1 MRRSS
6 RFQRPGLSG
15 SSRSVVLLGG
25 DGGGPSLALDFSS
38 GTLDPRITF
47 TRSTI
52 GTFYRGA
59 FNQNLVT
66 QSETFSGWY
75 TDGATPATSG
85 ESNPQNSGNAYGI
98 TESAT
103 TAVHRFGFST
113 ISARQPSSAITV
125 SAYVKAGLR
134 TLVGIQNNAIASATV
149 TFQLTGSGSY
159 GTLQPNVISASITF
173 VGNGWYRCS
182 ATLLT
187 ATNGGITPM
196 IYAFTGTLGSPVSS
210 YAGDNTAPA
219 LYVWGVQT
227 TEGSLLTPYIPTT
240 TAAITQGQIAA
251 SQPWNLLLQ
260 SQAFDNT
267 TSWANAIGGTGVNP
281 VRTANNA
288 VAPDG
293 TTTADTITFNTGA
306 NTTSS
311 DLSFIQQTPAFT
323 VGPQY
328 TLSFWIRGT
337 VGGEQL
343 TVRHLGGGAFTLV
356 TATTSWQRI
365 SITETSIAGTNVQ
378 IGIRQNISG
387 HGVINATA
395 TVELWGAQ
403 INEGPSAL
411 DYSPTTTLA
420 NYLPRFEYNPV
431 SGAFRGLLIEGG
443 ATNLLQQSAA
453 VRTSPWVIGTY
464 TTAGSSITAPDGT
477 NNGVELVASNGA
489 GIGAAFTYQQ
499 INVSAVTAYT
509 ASFFLKAKGTAIN
522 TSLRMQARASTTTL
536 SNLDVTFDNANGT
549 VGAVTSGTWT
559 ATSATSTPVGNGW
572 YRVTLTGTTPATTDN
587 IRSFIFAA
595 ATGNG
600 TDGVYAWGAQV
611 EAQAFAS
618 SYIPTVGGTIA
629 RGADLANITGSAFSS
644 WFNQSEGTLYAEQQ
658 VYALIGNSA
667 AAFIQQDA
675 SNYYEIG
682 QGVASLQA
690 NMVRFYV
697 QLAGGNDVVLTT
709 TLTGLSVGNTIRSAA
724 AYRVND
730 VAFSGNANT
739 VQTDNTFTI
748 QTPVSMGLGR
758 PRGGDLRSILLRRI
772 SYWPTRLPNDQ
783 LVSLTTIPST
793 ALAMTAIQAGAKID
807 LTWTQVAGVEGAIY
821 EVERSTDGGATWSPL
836 TTSFGL
842 AFNDTTALFPGTYT
856 YRVRANVGGEV
867 TDWSSQVS
875 ETTVDVPSAPGSL
888 TVTGA
893 TTSSI
898 SLSWTDS
905 TGEDFY
911 GIEVSPDGLGSW
923 SLAGTVPANTT
934 TFTHTPLAESV
945 QRYYRVNGLNKAG
958 GGVYSSTVNS
968 WTVPLAPTSL
978 TATAVSSTQIDLAWT
993 DVSTGNQSYKVER
1006 STDNVNWT
1014 QIATGLAANATSY
1027 SAVGLTGSTLY
1038 YFRVRAANAA
1048 RDSAYSNTA
1057 SATTQAG
1064 GLTPAWSLDFST
1076 GSFSGATLTRSSA
1089 GTFVDSSGYVASASN
1104 DVARLT
1110 HDKTGARL
1118 GLLVEGSA
1126 TNVAQYSED
1135 FSNVYWTK
1143 SAATIDDNGGAFWT
1157 SPANTSDAVLLEQTT
1172 AAGTHRLERA
1182 FSGTDRNFAI
1192 FVKKQNLTTGSGRA
1206 GRYVTLL
1213 LRGVSTDYVHA
1224 TFDLDTGTKTAGATV
1239 VGTIFSGADAGI
1251 EAYAND
1257 WYRVWI
1263 TATRASGTAA
1273 CIVALATTGTPTMT
1287 SQGESY
1293 TGANATDGIYVWGAQ
1308 SAASNAPPTSYIETP
1323 SNASVTRSADLVH
1336 VLDSAITSW
1345 GDPGALVVH
1354 FYPPGQAG
1362 TLIST
1367 DDAATAQV
1375 GIEASTVTD
1384 VRAFWSSGSTAAETM
1399 TTGVQKAVHYW
1410 TGSTSKLCLNG
1421 GPVRSGTNDFTIA
1434 NADFV
1439 TLGAE
1444 ATESGGVPGTFSQY
1458 ANCIIRKVEFYSG
1471 TLTDANL
1478 QTITT

>member
-25 DGGGPSLALDFSS
+25 DGGGPSLNLDFSS

-52 GTFYRGA
+52 GTYYRGA
-59 FNQNLVT
+59 FNQNLLLRSQEFDNTTTWSNSVSGTGSTPVRTANNAVAPDGTMTADTITFNAGAGTTSSDISMIGQSLTGVT
-66 QSETFSGWY
+66 SGQAY
-75 TDGATPATSG
+75 TLSLWIRASSGNPQIVVRHVGNSGYTLVTATSAWQRI
-85 ESNPQNSGNAYGI
+85 SI
-98 TESAT
+98 TEVAT
-103 TAVHRFGFST
+103 STTSTPQFGIRQNQGGIGTINST
-113 ISARQPSSAITV
+113 
-125 SAYVKAGLR
+125 
-134 TLVGIQNNAIASATV
+134 ATV
-149 TFQLTGSGSY
+149 E
-159 GTLQPNVISASITF
+159 
-173 VGNGWYRCS
+173 
-182 ATLLT
+182 
-187 ATNGGITPM
+187 
-196 IYAFTGTLGSPVSS
+196 
-210 YAGDNTAPA
+210 
-219 LYVWGVQT
+219 VWGAQI

-260 SQAFDNT
+260 SAAVRSASWT
-267 TSWANAIGGTGVNP
+267 TGGLT
-281 VRTANNA
+281 TAGPSIT
-288 VAPDG
+288 APDG
-293 TTTADTITFNTGA
+293 TANGVEIVGSNGTIT
-306 NTTSS
+306 
-311 DLSFIQQTPAFT
+311 
-323 VGPQY
+323 
-328 TLSFWIRGT
+328 
-337 VGGEQL
+337 
-343 TVRHLGGGAFTLV
+343 GGAFVYQGVVASEAVAYTASIFLKAKGTALNTTIRMQSRTGVAAISNLSVTFNNTTGAVGTVESGTWTSTSATSTPVGNDWYRVTLTGTTQATTTLV
-356 TATTSWQRI
+356 RLLVFFDNTSN
-365 SITETSIAGTNVQ
+365 GTD
-378 IGIRQNISG
+378 
-387 HGVINATA
+387 GVYA
-395 TVELWGAQ
+395 WGAQ
-403 INEGPSAL
+403 INEGATAL
-411 DYSPTTTLA
+411 DYNPTTTQA

-453 VRTSPWVIGTY
+453 VRTSPWSIANL
-464 TTAGSSITAPDGT
+464 TTAGTSITAPDGT
-477 NNGVELVASNGA
+477 ANGVELVWTNGTASTSA
-489 GIGAAFTYQQ
+489 YTFQQVTAAA
-499 INVSAVTAYT
+499 NTAYT
-509 ASFFLKAKGTAIN
+509 FSVFLKAKGTAIN
-522 TSLRMQARASTTTL
+522 TRLYLQARVSTTTI
-536 SNLDVTFDNANGT
+536 SQVIVRFNHATGNVSLDSA
-549 VGAVTSGTWT
+549 GTWT
-559 ATSATSTPVGNGW
+559 SASFTSTPVGNGW
-572 YRVTLTGTTPATTDN
+572 FRVTVTGTSPATTDN
-587 IRSFIFAA
+587 VRLFITND

-618 SYIPTVGGTIA
+618 SYIPTAGATFA
-629 RGADLANITGSAFSS
+629 RAADSASITGTNFSS
-644 WFNQSEGTLYAEQQ
+644 WYNETEGTLLCFHAGRPTSSSGRGAEINNNTSDERH
-658 VYALIGNSA
+658 ALSSGGGTAQYVCTDNGSTQASIG
-667 AAFIQQDA
+667 FTIPDA
-675 SNYYEIG
+675 DQKRY
-682 QGVASLQA
+682 
-690 NMVRFYV
+690 
-697 QLAGGNDVVLTT
+697 
-709 TLTGLSVGNTIRSAA
+709 AA

-730 VAFSGNANT
+730 FGLSVNGNTTLTDLTGNLPT
-739 VQTDNTFTI
+739 VDRLWIGSSSASASFLQSTI
-748 QTPVSMGLGR
+748 S
-758 PRGGDLRSILLRRI
+758 RI

-783 LVSLTTIPST
+783 LVSLTTIPPT
-793 ALAMTAIQAGAKID
+793 ALGMTAIQAGAKID

-856 YRVRANVGGEV
+856 YRVRANVGGDV

-923 SLAGTVPANTT
+923 SLAGTAPANTT

-945 QRYYRVNGLNKAG
+945 QRYYRVNGINKAG

-978 TATAVSSTQIDLAWT
+978 TATAVSSSQIDLAWT

-1014 QIATGLAANATSY
+1014 EIATGLAANATSY

-1118 GLLVEGSA
+1118 GLLVEGAA

-1135 FSNVYWTK
+1135 FNNAYWTK

-1336 VLDSAITSW
+1336 VLDSSITGW
-1345 GDPGALVVH
+1345 QDPGALVVH

-1375 GIEASTVTD
+1375 GIEANSVTD
-1384 VRAFWSSGSTAAETM
+1384 VRAFWSSGFTSAETM

-1421 GPVRSGTNDFTIA
+1421 GPVRSATNNFTIA

-1444 ATESGGVPGTFSQY
+1444 ATDSAGAPGTFSQY